1 MRILT
6 LVLCLMGMLTE
17 ALAQK
22 PATERPTRFHQLPAI
37 IHCHAGRLDAFFRS
51 APGETVQVQISEAL
65 TIRGTVK
72 NRISKYGTLET
83 AGIQLSEY
91 GQSIFALTRRQ
102 TPEGKTVFTG
112 RIIDNRF
119 ADGLMLRQRGDEYEF
134 VKVET
139 AHLLPTCDQK

>member
-17 ALAQK
+17 AFAQK
-22 PATERPTRFHQLPAI
+22 PTNEKPTRFHQLPSI
-37 IHCHAGRLDAFFRS
+37 IHCHPGQLDAFFRS
-51 APGETVQVQISEAL
+51 APGESVQVQISEAL
-65 TIRGTVK
+65 TIRGTMK

-112 RIIDNRF
+112 RILDNRF
-119 ADGLMLRQRGDEYEF
+119 SDGLLLRQQGEEYEL

-139 AHLLPTCDQK
+139 AQMLPTCDQK